1 MRPQTLCLLRSPG
14 THEPL
19 RLVTEV
25 GATGSSQE
33 VLVSVHSG
41 ERFTIREGIPVLYDE
56 TQLVGLDKQYQGFY
70 RRVAGVY
77 DVFIRLWAL
86 VRCGGEKQL
95 RMQYLSELEIQP
107 GYRVLEVSVGT
118 GGNLHYLAPDAE
130 YYGLDLSWAML
141 HQCQRNLKRWGRE
154 AELIF
159 GNAEDLPFQD
169 GVFDVVFHMGGI
181 NVFNDRAKAM
191 SEMVRVAKPGTKI
204 VIVDETSKAVREV
217 QRIPGVK
224 RRLGQYP
231 ERFAAPVSLIPPGVT
246 DVAVRDIIHGEMYC
260 LTFRKPK
267 DQALVEYTAIE
278 MQLA

>member
-1 MRPQTLCLLRSPG
+1 MS
-14 THEPL
+14 
-19 RLVTEV
+19 
-25 GATGSSQE
+25 
-33 VLVSVHSG
+33 VSSG
-41 ERFTIREGIPVLYDE
+41 ESFAIREGIPVLYDE

-77 DVFIRLWAL
+77 DVFIQVWAW
-86 VRCGGEKQL
+86 VRCGGERQL
-95 RMQYLSELEIQP
+95 RTQYLSELEIQP
-107 GYRVLEVSVGT
+107 GHRVLEVSVGT
-118 GGNLHYLAPDAE
+118 GGNLHYLPPHAE

-141 HQCQRNLKRWGRE
+141 NQCQRNLKRWGRE

-169 GVFDVVFHMGGI
+169 EVFDVVFHMGGI

-191 SEMVRVAKPGTKI
+191 SEMVRVARPGTRI

-231 ERFAAPVSLIPPGVT
+231 ERFAAPVSLVPPGVT
-246 DVAVRDIIHGEMYC
+246 DVAVRDIIHSEMYC
-260 LTFRKPK
+260 LTFRTPERPPR
-267 DQALVEYTAIE
+267 VEDTAFE